1 MINIETGKELI
12 LKNCLSYR
20 KKATPI
26 EMQESLGKIINYLKE
41 NNIKKDG
48 PVVTTTFAVE
58 QVDNQQLI
66 DMEFLIPIDRV
77 VDLPDEYQ
85 FKKEF
90 RLANA
95 LYTRYQGNPQMI
107 EHVYNE
113 LMKYINDNNLQQ
125 ITSAYNV
132 QVQEFEPR
140 NSLDEL
146 ITDIYIGINLNL
158 L

>member
-26 EMQESLGKIINYLKE
+26 EIQGSLGKISNYLKD

-48 PVVTTTFAVE
+48 PIVTTTFAVE

-66 DMEFLIPIDRV
+66 DMEFLIPTDRV
-77 VDLPDEYQ
+77 VNLPDEYQ

-90 RLANA
+90 RLVNA

-107 EHVYNE
+107 ENVYNE

-125 ITSAYNV
+125 ITGAYNV
-132 QVQEFEPR
+132 QIKGMELGY
-140 NSLDEL
+140 SLDDI
-146 ITDIYIGINLNL
+146 ITDIYIGVSPNL